1 MPIWFAL
8 FALLCLPLGALGQDV
23 TTPEP
28 DWVLIGKNKAFFMF
42 ISPRTLERKGGIA
55 KAWFIWNFK
64 EEQPLPSSTSYRSL
78 KLMEQP
84 LPSSTSYRSMKLM
97 AVARCS
103 AREITTHEVHLFTER
118 NGTGTLVGSEVLG
131 KDAGFMKVS
140 PDTAFEK
147 LFNALCAPTSEP
159 PAKSAGTSV
168 AFAKCKDD
176 AESLPRICAS
186 GSPWTM
192 FSRAT
197 IDFKKSENPEPVR
210 GTEEIHDGGDFLLA
224 IETGAPPKLLRLE
237 FMMVDKT
244 TLLLRGPAI
253 EEKYAFDYM
262 DAVAVP
268 LQMPISILDLALPQ
282 GPEKLI
288 GRIDIAISE
297 DKRRIDTG
305 TMWRADHYGVPWRA
319 NGYARRI
326 GADQIEY
333 EISIAYKPTDFLG
346 KNTDGP
352 NKTMTAKG
360 VLTFGKQS
368 PLPNDTDL
376 AGWRLCCSDKPAES
390 ATPLSASAYPVLQ
403 GVPLKTTGALRK
415 AIETAKQEA
424 EAISRSAPK

>member
-8 FALLCLPLGALGQDV
+8 FALLCAPLSALGQDE
-23 TTPEP
+23 TMPGP
-28 DWVLIGKNKAFFMF
+28 DWIYIGTNKDFFMF
-42 ISPRTLERKGGIA
+42 FSPRTLERNEGTAKG
-55 KAWFIWNFK
+55 WFIWNLR
-64 EEQPLPSSTSYRSL
+64 EGRTLPSSSSFRSI
-78 KLMEQP
+78 KLMV
-84 LPSSTSYRSMKLM
+84 
-97 AVARCS
+97 VARCS
-103 AREITTHEVHLFTER
+103 AREYAVYESYFFPEP
-118 NGTGTLVGSEVLG
+118 NGKGTLSRSSVNQ
-131 KDAGFMKVS
+131 KDARFFDVS
-140 PDTAFEK
+140 TYTAFEK
-147 LFNALCAPTSEP
+147 PFNTLCAPTSDP

-168 AFAKCKDD
+168 AFGKCKDD
-176 AESLPRICAS
+176 AESLQRICAS

-192 FSRAT
+192 FSHAT
-197 IDFKKSENPEPVR
+197 IDFSKSENPEPIR
-210 GTEEIHDGGDFLLA
+210 GTEVIHDGGDFLLA
-224 IETGAPPKLLRLE
+224 IDTGAPPKLVRLE

-253 EEKYAFDYM
+253 EERYAFDYM

-288 GRIDIAISE
+288 GRIEIAISE

-305 TMWRADHYGVPWRA
+305 SVWRADYYGVPWRA

-333 EISIAYKPTDFLG
+333 EISITYKPTDFSG

-390 ATPLSASAYPVLQ
+390 ATPLSASAYPVLK
-403 GVPLKTTGALRK
+403 GVPMKNTGALRK